1 MKKALIGAGGSARE
15 IMFQIGEKLPC
26 FVDDIYY
33 DNSPG
38 VFKISDF
45 DSKKYEVLVTIG
57 DSQLKSEMVSRL
69 PIDTKYFTFIHPT
82 AQIMSDDVIINEGCF
97 IGANSIITCNV
108 KLGKHSLL
116 NRGVHIGHDSVVG
129 DYFSAMP
136 GSIVSGNVIIGNKV
150 YMGTN
155 STIREKIK
163 ITDNVVIGLNSGVLK
178 DINKSGVYVG
188 TPVKQ
193 IK

>member
-15 IMFQIGEKLPC
+15 IMSQIGEKLPC

-33 DNSPG
+33 DNSPD

-116 NRGVHIGHDSVVG
+116 NRGVHIGHDSIVG

>member
-15 IMFQIGEKLPC
+15 IMCQIGEKLPC

-33 DNSPG
+33 DNSPDI
-38 VFKISDF
+38 FKISDF
-45 DSKKYEVLVTIG
+45 DPKKYEVLVTIG

-69 PIDTKYFTFIHPT
+69 PIETKYFTFIHPT
-82 AQIMSDDVIINEGCF
+82 AQIMNDDVIINEGCF

-136 GSIVSGNVIIGNKV
+136 GSIVSGNVIIGDKV
-150 YMGTN
+150 YLGTN
-155 STIREKIK
+155 STIRENIK

-178 DINKSGVYVG
+178 DINKRGVYVG

>member
-33 DNSPG
+33 DNSPD

-116 NRGVHIGHDSVVG
+116 NRGVHIGHDSIVG